1 MLERIEKLERSIAEM
16 TREVYALKQE
26 AEHVAEQEQHK
37 APELVYELDTS
48 GQFVEREC
56 WFDHEII
63 GKASHAVMKLGAGY
77 YDLLEL
83 RSLTGVKWI
92 GLGHWNDGLQG

>member
-1 MLERIEKLERSIAEM
+1 MLERLEKLERSIAEM

-26 AEHVAEQEQHK
+26 AEQEQYK

-48 GQFVEREC
+48 GHFMEC
-56 WFDHEII
+56 CAWGSHEVV
-63 GKASHAVMKLGAGY
+63 GRLLWRQVDYKSRC

-83 RSLTGVKWI
+83 RSECGVKWI